1 MARRRV
7 EIEDVGGVSVNVE
20 CGIGIL
26 GTIVQIRY
34 RGLWLS
40 LTTIDYC
47 VMIMLGFSYLGLVQ
61 LGQCGRLWGRVGL
74 CRAADLSK
82 LCPRQMML

>member
-26 GTIVQIRY
+26 GTLVQIRY
-34 RGLWLS
+34 RVLWLS
-40 LTTIDYC
+40 LATIDYR
-47 VMIMLGFSYLGLVQ
+47 VIIILSFSYLGLVQ
-61 LGQCGRLWGRVGL
+61 LGQCGALWGRVGL
-74 CRAADLSK
+74 CRAASLSK
-82 LCPRQMML
+82 LCLWQMML